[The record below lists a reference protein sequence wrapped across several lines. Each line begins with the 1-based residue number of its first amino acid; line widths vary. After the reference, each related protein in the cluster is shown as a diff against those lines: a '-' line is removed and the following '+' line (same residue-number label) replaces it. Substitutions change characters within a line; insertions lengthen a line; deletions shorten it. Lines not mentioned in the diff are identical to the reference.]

1 MYFQASDAIL
11 NGEQYWTV
19 PYNLRSAAWFKDG
32 ASINPMSESLS
43 GTWDLISMKIT
54 SVDNPTTCADGFAF
68 DGRTLTSA
76 TQMKDYMGGQRL
88 AEVVIYNRALGD
100 DELAAAE
107 EYLRVKWGF
116 NGTQSAPTNSVSVS
130 LAAGSVLDLNATNQY
145 LSAISGEGVVSNG
158 VLAAG
163 TIVADPTAATPT
175 FDASASLAIEP
186 GQRIVVANA
195 ASMEP
200 GATVVV
206 FEGNLVGAE
215 NLPSA
220 VLEFEGEPC
229 PGYVKARLKY
239 ENGVLYVQFKPRGSL
254 LLVR

>member
-1 MYFQASDAIL
+1 M
-11 NGEQYWTV
+11 
-19 PYNLRSAAWFKDG
+19 
-32 ASINPMSESLS
+32 
-43 GTWDLISMKIT
+43 
-54 SVDNPTTCADGFAF
+54 
-68 DGRTLTSA
+68 
-76 TQMKDYMGGQRL
+76 
-88 AEVVIYNRALGD
+88 
-100 DELAAAE
+100 
-107 EYLRVKWGF
+107 
-116 NGTQSAPTNSVSVS
+116 
-130 LAAGSVLDLNATNQY
+130 LDLNATNQY
-145 LSAISGEGVVSNG
+145 LAAISGEGVVSNG

-163 TIVADPTAATPT
+163 TIVADPTAAAPT

-239 ENGVLYVQFKPRGSL
+239 EDGVLYVKFTSRGSL